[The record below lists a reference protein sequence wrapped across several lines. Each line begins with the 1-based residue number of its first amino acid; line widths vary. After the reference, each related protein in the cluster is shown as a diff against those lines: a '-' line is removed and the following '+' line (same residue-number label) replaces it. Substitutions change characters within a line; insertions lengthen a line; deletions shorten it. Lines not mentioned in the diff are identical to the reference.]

1 MPHMISV
8 RHLYKPVQPVA
19 GLSPELVS
27 YSEAFP
33 DERLQSF
40 IYCYWELKST
50 EKLLTPYRYNVVT
63 DGCIDIF
70 FDRNDPSESRI
81 MGLSNACIEFPLAPP
96 FHYSGIRF
104 LPGMLPLIFRL
115 NASELS
121 NQIEDLEAVLP
132 GTSSFIKNQMNEQTD
147 FGKARR
153 LLDTFFLR
161 FPGKGYFNAD
171 QRFFSAL
178 KGILQTNGNL
188 RIETDLDTG
197 ISSRQ
202 LRRLFE
208 YYIGDTAKMFSK
220 IVRFQHVLRTSAL
233 NSGDKKFFYD
243 AGYYD
248 QAHFIREFRNFYGE
262 TPGKVFVR

>member
-1 MPHMISV
+1 MSGIISI

-33 DERLQSF
+33 DERLQPF

-50 EKLLTPYRYNVVT
+50 EKLRTSYPYSVVT

-70 FDRNDPSESRI
+70 FDRNDPSESKI
-81 MGLSNACIEFPLAPP
+81 MGLSNTCTEFPLTPS

-104 LPGMLPLIFRL
+104 LPGMLPHIFRL

-121 NQIEDLEAVLP
+121 NHVEDLETVLP
-132 GTSSFIKNQMNEQTD
+132 GTYSFIKNQMNEQTD

-161 FPGKGYFNAD
+161 LLGNVHFNAD
-171 QRFFSAL
+171 QRFFMAL
-178 KGILQTNGNL
+178 RGILQTNGNL
-188 RIETDLDTG
+188 RIEKDLDSG
-197 ISSRQ
+197 ISPRQ

-208 YYIGDTAKMFSK
+208 YYVGDTAKTFSK
-220 IVRFQHVLRTSAL
+220 IVRFQHVLRTSSL
-233 NSGDKKFFYD
+233 NSGDKKHFYE

-248 QAHFIREFRNFYGE
+248 QAHFIREFSNFYGE

>member
-1 MPHMISV
+1 MISI

-19 GLSPELVS
+19 GHSPDMVS

-33 DERLQSF
+33 DERLQPF

-50 EKLLTPYRYNVVT
+50 EKLLTPYQYNVVT

-70 FDRNDPSESRI
+70 FDRNDPFESRI
-81 MGLSNACIEFPLAPP
+81 MGLSNTCTEFPLTPS

-104 LPGMLPLIFRL
+104 LPGMFPLIFRL

-121 NQIEDLEAVLP
+121 NRVEDLENVLP
-132 GTSSFIKNQMNEQTD
+132 RASSFIKNQMNEQTD
-147 FGKARR
+147 FGKVRR

-161 FPGKGYFNAD
+161 LPGKVQFNAD
-171 QRFFSAL
+171 QRFFMAL
-178 KGILQTNGNL
+178 KGILQTNGTL
-188 RIETDLDTG
+188 RIEKDLDTG
-197 ISSRQ
+197 ISPRQ

-208 YYIGDTAKMFSK
+208 YYIGDTAKTFSM
-220 IVRFQHVLRTSAL
+220 IVRFQHILRASAL
-233 NSGDKKFFYD
+233 NSGDKKLFYD

-248 QAHFIREFRNFYGE
+248 QAHFIREFSNFYGE